1 MASAHHG
8 GMNTTPAR
16 RKRVIASA
24 YDLITEIETHLL
36 LAQDLQETPAADTAA
51 LILRSPDNEPADT
64 DPWAEEDEDSP
75 LWIIEGLEGRDG
87 TLTAIEDLP
96 DLDAHLTGGWEHELA
111 QVTRDELVDSGV
123 ATEIG
128 TGVLRVS
135 YDFVRR
141 LAGKAEPAGA
151 VSLFGRRENLADY
164 GWKDPAAA

>member
-1 MASAHHG
+1 MASAHRV
-8 GMNTTPAR
+8 GMNTTSAR

-36 LAQDLQETPAADTAA
+36 LAQDLQEAPAADTAA
-51 LILRSPDNEPADT
+51 LILRTPDNEPADT

-75 LWIIEGLEGRDG
+75 LWLIEGLEGRDG
-87 TLTAIEDLP
+87 TFTAIEDMP
-96 DLDAHLTGGWEHELA
+96 DLDAHLTGGREHKLA
-111 QVTRDELVDSGV
+111 QVTRDALVDSGV

-164 GWKDPAAA
+164 GWKVPAAA

>member
-1 MASAHHG
+1 MASAHRV
-8 GMNTTPAR
+8 GMNTTSAR

-36 LAQDLQETPAADTAA
+36 LAQDLQEVPAADTAA
-51 LILRSPDNEPADT
+51 LILRSPDT

-75 LWIIEGLEGRDG
+75 LWLIEGLEGRDG
-87 TLTAIEDLP
+87 TFTAIEDLP
-96 DLDAHLTGGWEHELA
+96 DLDARLMGGWEHELA

-123 ATEIG
+123 ATEIR

-141 LAGKAEPAGA
+141 LAGKAEPAGE

-164 GWKDPAAA
+164 GWKAPAAA